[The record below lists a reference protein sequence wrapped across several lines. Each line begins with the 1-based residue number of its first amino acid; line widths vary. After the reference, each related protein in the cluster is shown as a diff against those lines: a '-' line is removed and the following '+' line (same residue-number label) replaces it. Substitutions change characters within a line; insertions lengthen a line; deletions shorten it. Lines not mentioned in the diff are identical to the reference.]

1 MKCEQC
7 GNEYTPT
14 GVNNR
19 CPFCGHIP
27 GTNIASAGEET
38 YGEDKAEV
46 RGDCRWERRSS
57 WLDLQAMFEMIRDV
71 LLDPVN
77 TFRKMKLSG
86 DMVSPLV
93 FVLILGSVGMI
104 IGFIWSIFAQ
114 IFELL
119 PAPHGAEAFAVSTVV
134 KIALM
139 FFSPVLTLIGT
150 FIGAGILHLCLMIT
164 GGEKN
169 GFEATFRVVAYASG
183 ATALF
188 QVIPFCGSIVS
199 GIWAIIAQIIGAM
212 EMHETTAGKA
222 VVAVLLPL
230 ICCCGCAIILFMIF
244 GIGAF
249 FASMPK

>member
-1 MKCEQC
+1 VKCEQC

-14 GVNNR
+14 GVDNQ

-38 YGEDKAEV
+38 YGEDEAEA
-46 RGDCRWERRSS
+46 RGNCRWERRGS

-86 DMVSPLV
+86 DMASPLV

-104 IGFIWSIFAQ
+104 IGCIWSILAQ
-114 IFELL
+114 VFQLL
-119 PAPHGAEAFAVSTVV
+119 PARHGAEAFAVSTVV
-134 KIALM
+134 NIALM
-139 FFSPVLTLIGT
+139 VFSPVLMLIGT

-169 GFEATFRVVAYASG
+169 GFEATFRIVAYSSG

-188 QVIPFCGSIVS
+188 QVVPFCGGIVA
-199 GIWAIIAQIIGAM
+199 GIWALVAQIIGAR
-212 EMHETTAGKA
+212 EMHETTTGKA
-222 VVAVLLPL
+222 VVAVLLPI
-230 ICCCGCAIILFMIF
+230 ICCCGCAVILFFIF
-244 GIGAF
+244 GMGAF
-249 FASMPK
+249 FTAMSK

>member
-1 MKCEQC
+1 MD
-7 GNEYTPT
+7 
-14 GVNNR
+14 NR

-38 YGEDKAEV
+38 YGKNEAEA
-46 RGDCRWERRSS
+46 RGGCRWERRSS

-86 DMVSPLV
+86 DMASPLI

-104 IGFIWSIFAQ
+104 IGCIWSILAQ
-114 IFELL
+114 GLQLL
-119 PAPHGAEAFAVSTVV
+119 PAPRSVEAFAVSTVI
-134 KIALM
+134 KIA
-139 FFSPVLTLIGT
+139 FIVFSPVLTLIGT

-188 QVIPFCGSIVS
+188 QVIPFCGSIVA
-199 GIWAIIAQIIGAM
+199 GIWALVAQIIGAR
-212 EMHETTAGKA
+212 EMHETTTGKA
-222 VVAVLLPL
+222 VVAVLLPM
-230 ICCCGCAIILFMIF
+230 ICCCGCALILFFIF
-244 GIGAF
+244 GMGAF
-249 FASMPK
+249 FAAMQK